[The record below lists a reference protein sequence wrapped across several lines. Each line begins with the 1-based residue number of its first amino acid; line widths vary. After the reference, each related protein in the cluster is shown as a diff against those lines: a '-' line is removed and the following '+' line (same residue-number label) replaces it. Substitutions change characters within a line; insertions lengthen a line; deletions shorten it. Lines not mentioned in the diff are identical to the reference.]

1 MYKVFQMKIDHIAI
15 AVNNVEESAKIYQ
28 QAFGVAHVEFET
40 VETEGVKVA
49 IIHLENARI
58 ELMQP
63 TRENSPIKKFL
74 DKKGPGLHHLAL
86 ETDNIEEEVSR
97 MEGCGI
103 QFLGQVRP
111 GSAGTKVTFIH
122 PKSLHGVLTELC
134 SHPNGLNFTSSLHT
148 KSKI

>member
-1 MYKVFQMKIDHIAI
+1 MKIDHIAI
-15 AVNNVEESAKIYQ
+15 AVNDVEESAKIYQ
-28 QAFGVAHVEFET
+28 QALGVDNVEFET
-40 VETEGVKVA
+40 VESEGVKVA

-63 TRENSPIKKFL
+63 TNDTSPIKKFL
-74 DKKGPGLHHLAL
+74 DKKGPGLHHMAL
-86 ETDNIEEEVSR
+86 ETENIEGEVNR

-103 QFLGQVRP
+103 QFLGNIRP

-134 SHPNGLNFTSSLHT
+134 AHP
-148 KSKI
+148 KE